1 MSTELPDESSDRT
14 QWLMRYQPWL
24 QYLARREIDSRFL
37 GKYSASDAVQQTLL
51 EAWKNWDQFRGT
63 EDSQRLAWLRK
74 ILAHQLAYLARHFA
88 GTKKR
93 DVKREV
99 SIEQSMTSSS
109 DRLAAILP
117 ADDASPSLVAQRN
130 EQTLELAAV
139 LQQLPD
145 DYRQVIE
152 LRHIDQLSHPEIA
165 KQMNR
170 SEAAVR
176 MLWVRALARL
186 RQAVADA

>member
-63 EDSQRLAWLRK
+63 EESQRLAWLRK

-176 MLWVRALARL
+176 MLWVRALVRL

>member
-63 EDSQRLAWLRK
+63 EESQRLAWLRK
-74 ILAHQLAYLARHFA
+74 ILAYQLAYLARHFA

>member
-51 EAWKNWDQFRGT
+51 EAWKNWGQFRGT
-63 EDSQRLAWLRK
+63 EESQRLAWLRK

>member
-1 MSTELPDESSDRT
+1 MSTDLPGDGSDRT
-14 QWLMRYQPWL
+14 EWLIRYQPWL
-24 QYLARREIDSRFL
+24 HYLARREIDSRFL

-63 EDSQRLAWLRK
+63 EETQRLAWLRK

-99 SIEQSMTSSS
+99 SIEQSMTTSS

-117 ADDASPSLVAQRN
+117 ANDSSPSFVAQRN
-130 EQTLELAAV
+130 EQTLELAAI

-152 LRHIDQLSHPEIA
+152 LRHLDQLSHPEIA
-165 KQMNR
+165 KQMGR

-176 MLWVRALARL
+176 MLWVRALAKL
-186 RQAVADA
+186 RQAAGEA